1 MRTVK
6 DHIRELLAKGLS
18 QAVVASIVGVDP
30 SYVSQLMGQDEF
42 AAEVSEG
49 RAIAVGQHIKRDER
63 LDSLEDGMIG
73 KVEEMVKS
81 PFMFRKPMEAVR
93 ALQIVNGLKRRASNV
108 LDAQAGTTGTVVMLT
123 MPKTIVN
130 NFYAP
135 VLDINQNVVKIGDT
149 DLITV
154 QSAGMLVLAS
164 QEKAASALSLEQE
177 VRSSNHHEHS
187 SNAINASSK
196 KISFRRQQGAELSL
210 ADI

>member
-1 MRTVK
+1 MRTAK
-6 DHIRELLAKGLS
+6 EHIRELLAKGLS

-49 RAIAVGQHIKRDER
+49 RALAVGQHLKRDER

-108 LDAQAGTTGTVVMLT
+108 LDSQAGTQGTVVMLT
-123 MPKTIVN
+123 MPKTIIN

-154 QSAGMLVLAS
+154 QSAGMLALAS
-164 QEKAASALSLEQE
+164 QEKAASARSLEQ
-177 VRSSNHHEHS
+177 VGSNHYEHS
-187 SNAINASSK
+187 SNAINSK

>member
-1 MRTVK
+1 MRTAK
-6 DHIRELLAKGLS
+6 EQIRELLAKGLS
-18 QAVVASIVGVDP
+18 QAVVSSIVGVDP
-30 SYVSQLMGQDEF
+30 SYISQLMAQEDFAGQ
-42 AAEVSEG
+42 VSEG

-63 LDSLEDGMIG
+63 LDALEDGMIG

-81 PFMFRKPMEAVR
+81 PFMFRKPMEAVK

-108 LDAQAGTTGTVVMLT
+108 LGTQADTAGTVVMLT

-154 QSAGMLVLAS
+154 QSAGMLALAAQAQATSKLLSSEEIEGNSYEHEQKSGSLRQS
-164 QEKAASALSLEQE
+164 QELS
-177 VRSSNHHEHS
+177 
-187 SNAINASSK
+187 IT
-196 KISFRRQQGAELSL
+196 
-210 ADI
+210 DI